1 MYTPSLEE
9 FRKKAR
15 DGNLIPVYRDV
26 VADMETPVSAFMKID
41 DGAYSFLLESV
52 EGGERVARYTFL
64 GSSPSLIV
72 ASKGNEVSYTY
83 PASGRTETR
92 RVKDPFGE
100 LEALMSRYRPVAVEG
115 LPRFH
120 GGVVGYLAYDMVR
133 FFECLPDTT
142 RDDANLPDSV
152 FLLTDTILV
161 FDRVGHRIKIVSNAH
176 ITDGDVDAAYDKA
189 VAQIEA
195 LVERLNRQVPPRGD
209 TTGAILPEP
218 VGNMTQEAYESS
230 VLAAK
235 EYIQSGD
242 IIQAVISQR
251 FSFPLA
257 VDPFTVYRALRAV
270 NPSPYMYF
278 LRLGD
283 IQVAGASPEMLVRV
297 EDGVVQTRPIAG
309 TRPRGKSEVEDA
321 ALAAELLADPKE
333 RAEHVMLVD
342 LGRNDL
348 GRVSVYGTVRVDD
361 FMAIERYS
369 HVMHLVSYVSGR
381 LRPDRTAFDVV
392 RAAFPAG
399 TLSGAPKIRAMEI
412 IDELEPTRRALY
424 GGAVGYFSFS
434 GNADTAITI
443 RTLVVRNGLATLQV
457 GAGIVADSVPAIEHQ
472 ECRNKAAAVFRAL
485 ELAYRGLEVR

>member
-9 FRKKAR
+9 FRAKAR
-15 DGNLIPVYRDV
+15 QGNLIPVYREII
-26 VADMETPVSAFMKID
+26 ADMETPVSAFMKID
-41 DGAYSFLLESV
+41 DGNYSFLLESV

-72 ASKGNEVSYTY
+72 ASKGNEVTYTY
-83 PASGRTETR
+83 PLSGRKETR
-92 RVKDPFGE
+92 TVKDPFGE
-100 LEALMSRYRPVAVEG
+100 LEALLSRYRPVAVEG

-120 GGVVGYLAYDMVR
+120 GGMVGYLAYDMVR
-133 FFECLPDTT
+133 FFERLPDQTH
-142 RDDANLPDSV
+142 DDGNLPDSF

-161 FDRVGHRIKIVSNAH
+161 FDRVGHRIKVVSNAH
-176 ITDGDVDAAYDKA
+176 IVDGDADAAYARA
-189 VAQIEA
+189 VEQIEA
-195 LVERLNRQVPPRGD
+195 LIERLSRPVPSPFPARD
-209 TTGAILPEP
+209 AALPEP
-218 VGNMTQEAYESS
+218 VSNVTREEFESS
-230 VLAAK
+230 VRAAK
-235 EYIQSGD
+235 EYVQAGD
-242 IIQAVISQR
+242 IIQVVLSQR

-257 VDPFTVYRALRAV
+257 VEPFTVYRALRVV

-297 EDGVVQTRPIAG
+297 EEGRVQTRPIAG
-309 TRPRGKSEVEDA
+309 TRPRGKTEAEDI
-321 ALAAELLADPKE
+321 ALAHELLSDPKE

-348 GRVSVYGTVRVDD
+348 GRVCEYGTVCVDD
-361 FMAIERYS
+361 FMVIERYS

-381 LRPDRTAFDVV
+381 LRRDRTAFDVI

-399 TLSGAPKIRAMEI
+399 TLSGAPKVRAMEI

-443 RTLVVRNGLATLQV
+443 RTLVVQNGHATLQV
-457 GAGIVADSVPAIEHQ
+457 GAGIVADSIPAREYQ
-472 ECRNKAAAVFRAL
+472 ECQNKAAAVFRAL
-485 ELAYRGLEVR
+485 ELAYRGLETR

>member
-15 DGNLIPVYRDV
+15 YGNLIPVYRELI
-26 VADMETPVSAFMKID
+26 ADLETPVSAFMKID

-64 GSSPSLIV
+64 GSSPSLII
-72 ASKGNEVSYTY
+72 STKGHEVSYTHT
-83 PASGRTETR
+83 ASGRKETR
-92 RVKDPFGE
+92 TVKDPFAE
-100 LEALMSRYRPVAVEG
+100 LEALMSSYRPVAVEG

-120 GGVVGYLAYDMVR
+120 GGMVGYLAYDMVR
-133 FFECLPDTT
+133 FFERLPDTT
-142 RDDANLPDSV
+142 RDDANLPDAF

-161 FDRVGHRIKIVSNAH
+161 FDRVRHRIQVVSNAH
-176 ITDGDVDAAYDKA
+176 IADGDVDAAYGRA
-189 VAQIEA
+189 IAQIET
-195 LVERLNRQVPPRGD
+195 LVERLHRPISRRPVETDLP
-209 TTGAILPEP
+209 LPEI
-218 VGNMTQEAYESS
+218 VANMTPEEYQAA
-230 VLAAK
+230 VRAAK
-235 EYIQSGD
+235 EYIRAGD
-242 IIQAVISQR
+242 VIQVVLSQR
-251 FSFPLA
+251 FSFPLE
-257 VDPFTVYRALRAV
+257 VEPFGIYRALRVV

-278 LRLGD
+278 LRLGG

-309 TRPRGKSEVEDA
+309 TRPRGKTEAEDL
-321 ALAAELLADPKE
+321 ALAEELLADPKE

-348 GRVSVYGTVRVDD
+348 GRVCQFGTVRVDE
-361 FMAIERYS
+361 FMAVERYS

-381 LRPDRTAFDVV
+381 LRPDKSAFDVI
-392 RAAFPAG
+392 RSAFPAG

-443 RTLVVRNGLATLQV
+443 RTLVVHNGWATLQV
-457 GAGIVADSVPAIEHQ
+457 GAGIVADSVPEREDQ
-472 ECRNKAAAVFRAL
+472 ECRNKAAAVLRAL
-485 ELAYRGLEVR
+485 ELAHRGLENG